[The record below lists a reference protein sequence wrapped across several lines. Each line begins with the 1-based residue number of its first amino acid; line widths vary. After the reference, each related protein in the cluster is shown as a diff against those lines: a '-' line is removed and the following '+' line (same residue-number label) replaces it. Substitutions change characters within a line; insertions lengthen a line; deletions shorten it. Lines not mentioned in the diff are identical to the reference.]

1 MQPNKRILL
10 LTTTLSS
17 FLTPFMAS
25 SINLA
30 LPSIGKD
37 FAADAITLTW
47 IPTIYLLAAAVF
59 LLPLGKLAD
68 IHGRRKF
75 FIAGILIF
83 TFGSFLCAVA
93 NTTSMLLL
101 FRVIQGFGGAMIF
114 GTGVALLSSV
124 FPLEERG
131 KVLGINT
138 GSVYLGASLGPV
150 LGGVLTQHFT
160 WRSIFFFN
168 VVLGIIVAV
177 LAIIYLK
184 FELNPAKGEKFDI
197 AGSFIYGIALVFLLV
212 GLSELSDGNGIYFL
226 VLGIFGIG
234 AFASFELRS
243 AHPLINL
250 RIFRKNTVFSY
261 SSLATFI
268 NYAATAGVG
277 FLMSLYLQYAKGLS
291 PQSAGFIILSQ
302 ALVMTAVAPVAGRLS
317 DRIEP
322 RIISS
327 AGMGCTFLAL
337 ISLAMVDVSTSLFLV
352 VPVLALFGVGLGL
365 FSSPNANAIMS
376 SVERKQYGLASA
388 TIATM
393 RIVGQMTSLAITMLC
408 VAIFI
413 GKVEIT
419 AAQIPNLITTMKTVM
434 IIFAGLCFFGIF
446 ASLRRGNLRG

>member
-1 MQPNKRILL
+1 MQPNKKVLL

-68 IHGRRKF
+68 IYGRRKF
-75 FIAGILIF
+75 FVAGIIIF
-83 TFGSFLCAVA
+83 TTGSFLCAA
-93 NTTSMLLL
+93 APTTQVLLI
-101 FRVIQGFGGAMIF
+101 FRVFQGFGGAMVF

-124 FPLEERG
+124 FPIEERG

-138 GSVYLGASLGPV
+138 GAVYLGASLGPV

-168 VVLGIIVAV
+168 VVLGIVVAV
-177 LAIIYLK
+177 LTLIYLK
-184 FELNPAKGEKFDI
+184 FELKPAQGEKFDVP
-197 AGSFIYGIALVFLLV
+197 GSVIYGFSLVFLLV
-212 GLSELSDGNGIYFL
+212 GLSELSEGNGIYFL
-226 VLGIFGIG
+226 TAGIAGIVGFGI
-234 AFASFELRS
+234 FELRTQS
-243 AHPLINL
+243 PLLNL
-250 RIFRKNTVFSY
+250 RLFRRNTVFMY
-261 SSLATFI
+261 SSLATLI

-277 FLMSLYLQYAKGLS
+277 FLMSLYLQYGKGLS
-291 PQSAGFIILSQ
+291 PQSAGFIIVSQ
-302 ALVMTAVAPVAGRLS
+302 AIVMTAVAPVAGRLS
-317 DRIEP
+317 DRVEP
-322 RIISS
+322 RLISS
-327 AGMGCTFLAL
+327 AGMGLTFLAL
-337 ISLAMVDVSTSLFLV
+337 LLLSLVEVSTPLLLV
-352 VPVLALFGVGLGL
+352 VPALVMLGVGLGL

-376 SVERKQYGLASA
+376 SVEKKEYGVASA

-393 RIVGQMTSLAITMLC
+393 RIIGQMSSLAITMLA

-419 AAQIPNLITTMKTVM
+419 AARIPNLIIAMKTVLL
-434 IIFAGLCFFGIF
+434 IFAGLCFFGIL
-446 ASLRRGNLRG
+446 ASLKRGNLRG